1 MLVDYIQYLLVRG
14 AEKVKKVKFPVLLTV
29 FFLLLS
35 VYSNALAFRSSNFD
49 NSKIELGTVGARYIP
64 SAPKRVKTRVQN
76 SVDKYD
82 YDLFGRENF
91 EYFPLQL
98 GDGEYKVSIFEN
110 VTGNRYRQVKVQSID
125 AKINNPFDV
134 FRASVQTV
142 NWNSDMD
149 VIIKAQELTRDLK
162 TDKEKVTAIYSFVI
176 DAFGYDY
183 DKIKSVDSTYVPD
196 IEKIYND
203 KKGICYD
210 YSAVFAAML
219 RSQNIP
225 AKLVKGYSDLVNGY
239 HAWNEVYISDENRWM
254 VIDTTYDSV
263 LKKNNMKFVMEK
275 NKKNYKTAR
284 EY

>member
-1 MLVDYIQYLLVRG
+1 M
-14 AEKVKKVKFPVLLTV
+14 KKVKFPVLLTV
-29 FFLLLS
+29 YFLLFS
-35 VYSNALAFRSSNFD
+35 VYSSAAAARSDNFD

-64 SAPKRVKTRVQN
+64 SAPKRIKTRVQN

-82 YDLFGRENF
+82 YDLFGRERF

-98 GDGEYKVSIFEN
+98 GEGEYKVSIFEN
-110 VTGNRYRQVKVQSID
+110 VTGNRYRQVKTQSIN
-125 AKINNPFDV
+125 AKISDPLDV

-142 NWNSDMD
+142 NWNPDMD
-149 VIIKAQELTRDLK
+149 AIIKAEELTRGLK
-162 TDKEKVTAIYSFVI
+162 TDKEKITAIYNFVI
-176 DAFGYDY
+176 DTFSYDY
-183 DKIKSVDSTYVPD
+183 DKIKGIDSTYVPD
-196 IEKIYND
+196 IEKIYDD

-210 YSAVFAAML
+210 YAAVFAAML
-219 RSQNIP
+219 RSQDIP

-239 HAWNEVYISDENRWM
+239 HAWNEVFLSDENRWM

-263 LKKNNMKFVMEK
+263 LKKNNRKFDMEK

>member
-1 MLVDYIQYLLVRG
+1 M
-14 AEKVKKVKFPVLLTV
+14 KKIKLPVLMPVL
-29 FFLLLS
+29 FFLLFS
-35 VYSNALAFRSSNFD
+35 VYSHAEAVRSGNFD
-49 NSKIELGTVGARYIP
+49 NSRTEMGTVGARYIP
-64 SAPKRVKTRVQN
+64 SVPKRIKTRIQN

-82 YDLFGRENF
+82 YDLFGRERF

-98 GDGEYKVSIFEN
+98 GEGEYKVSIFEN
-110 VTGNRYRQVKVQSID
+110 VTGNRYRQVKTQSIN
-125 AKINNPFDV
+125 AKIKDPLYV

-142 NWNSDMD
+142 RGDPDMD
-149 VIIKAQELTRDLK
+149 IIIKAAELTSDLK
-162 TDKEKVTAIYSFVI
+162 TDKEKFTAIYGFVI
-176 DAFGYDY
+176 DTFSYDY
-183 DKIKSVDSTYVPD
+183 DKIKNIDSTYVPD